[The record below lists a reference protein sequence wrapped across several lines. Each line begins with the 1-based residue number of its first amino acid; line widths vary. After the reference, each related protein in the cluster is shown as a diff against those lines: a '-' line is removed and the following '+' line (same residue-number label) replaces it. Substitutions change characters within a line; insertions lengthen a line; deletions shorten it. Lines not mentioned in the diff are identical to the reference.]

1 MRAWNPTSLDPRA
14 LVSKLIDTG
23 NVDTV
28 YRDVYLQ
35 RARTLLGGAISV
47 EEFRRIEQQEAEL
60 TTLPLMIGRA
70 LEKADWPR
78 VKELG
83 ERGDELRQAVQ
94 GRRADVETARGVYAV
109 TDVRLDPFSPGL
121 QPFVRLGARSG
132 WGSGPRR

>member
-1 MRAWNPTSLDPRA
+1 MRARNPKSPDPRA

-47 EEFRRIEQQEAEL
+47 EEFRRIEQQAAEL

-94 GRRADVETARGVYAV
+94 GGAPTSRRLAASTPSPTFGSTRSLRDCSRSSALAR
-109 TDVRLDPFSPGL
+109 
-121 QPFVRLGARSG
+121 RSG